1 MRFDPYSVAVWWQ
14 PATGP
19 VQQEYVAPEQ
29 ALAFGREREAEGA
42 TGVRYNAQSEEAGTA
57 LLWTMMEE
65 KAAADAMER
74 GGTSSENGTDCTV

>member
-1 MRFDPYSVAVWWQ
+1 MRFDTYTVCVSWHPLV
-14 PATGP
+14 GP
-19 VQQEYVAPEQ
+19 VQQEYLAPEE